1 MKCIKKL
8 TVIITL
14 VTMVGFTQT
23 INNDEGTMEIPGTTL
38 NLGAWLAGR
47 LNVNPIIATG
57 YSASFGAAGAIMG
70 RQAGLFFGGI
80 IGGPVGAILFGIGG
94 AM

>member
-8 TVIITL
+8 TVIIAL

-23 INNDEGTMEIPGTTL
+23 FNNNNSTMEIPGITL

-47 LNVNPIIATG
+47 LNVNPIIASG
-57 YSASFGAAGAIMG
+57 YGAAFAAGGAIMG